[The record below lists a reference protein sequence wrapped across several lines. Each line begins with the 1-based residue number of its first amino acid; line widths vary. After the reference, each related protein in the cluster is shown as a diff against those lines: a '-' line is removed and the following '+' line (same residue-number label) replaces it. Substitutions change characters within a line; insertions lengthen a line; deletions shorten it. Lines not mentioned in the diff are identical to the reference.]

1 MVQKNMI
8 SRESEIQ
15 SISKLFKSHSIVGLL
30 GPRQCGKTTLA
41 KQYLRFLEKQR
52 KTEFHLFD
60 LEDPTDLSKL
70 ESPKLALENLKG
82 LVIIDEVQKR
92 PDLFPILRVLAD
104 RSPKKTRFLILG
116 SASRELIRQSSESL
130 AGRIAYLELTPF
142 SLNEV
147 HETKKLW
154 LRGGF
159 PPSYLA
165 KTLENSTDW
174 RKAFI
179 TTYLERDIP
188 ALGIQIPPV
197 QLRKFWLMLS
207 HYHGQIF
214 NHSELARSMDVA
226 DTTIKRYLEVLVGTF
241 MIRTLQPWFEN
252 MKKRQV
258 KAPKIYFRDSGIF
271 HTLLGIEQEKELYHH
286 PKLGASW
293 EGFALETVIRLY
305 KATPEESY
313 FWATH
318 NQAEL
323 DLLILKGTKRHGFEF
338 KYTDSPTVTK
348 SMRIAE
354 EDLKLDSLTLVYP
367 GKESFPLDKKIQVVG
382 LEKVETLEKLI
393 KK

>member
-1 MVQKNMI
+1 MI
-8 SRESEIQ
+8 SREIQ
-15 SISKLFKSHSIVGLL
+15 IKSISKLFRSHSIVGLL

-41 KQYLRFLEKQR
+41 KEYLHSLEKQH
-52 KTEFHLFD
+52 KIESHLFD
-60 LEDPTDLSKL
+60 LEDPTDLARLS
-70 ESPKLALENLKG
+70 SPKLALEPLKG
-82 LVIIDEVQKR
+82 LIIIDEVQKR

-104 RSPKKTRFLILG
+104 RTPKKTRFLVLG

-142 SLNEV
+142 TLDEV
-147 HETKKLW
+147 EDTKKLW

-159 PPSYLA
+159 PLSYLA

-214 NHSELARSMDVA
+214 NYSELARSMDVA
-226 DTTIKRYLEVLVGTF
+226 DTTIKRYLEILVGTF
-241 MIRTLQPWFEN
+241 MIRSLQPWYEN
-252 MKKRQV
+252 IKKRQV

-271 HTLLGIEQEKELYHH
+271 HTLLGIQQEKDLSHH

-323 DLLILKGTKRHGFEF
+323 DLLLLKGNKRHGFEF
-338 KYTDSPTVTK
+338 KYTDSPTLTK

-354 EDLKLDSLTLVYP
+354 QDLKLDSLTVVYP
-367 GKESFPLDKKIQVVG
+367 GKESFPLDKKIQAVG